1 MKKTYKV
8 TVTNETLITVDV
20 DDNTSNDELLD
31 KVENE
36 LDKGFIGDITYFEV
50 EGEVET
56 DE

>member
-8 TVTNETLITVDV
+8 IVTNETLITVDV